1 MVELGWRLT
10 PQEARVALEVMHGH
24 TPQQIAGK
32 LGLSINT
39 VRSHLA
45 QACAKTE
52 TAGKAELAAALHR
65 SPLGWLVASESTGPG
80 GSAGGARVGARSPRS
95 PPPPPPRR
103 CGGFIQT
110 DEGGAGLSGQAGR
123 TRSAARGPRC
133 RSRPF
138 AAAAFRCCSFCCAP
152 S

>member
-1 MVELGWRLT
+1 MVVLRSARAAGGGDLIGMVELGWGLT

-24 TPQQIAGK
+24 TPQQIAAK

-45 QACAKTE
+45 QAYAKTE

-80 GSAGGARVGARSPRS
+80 GSAGGGA
-95 PPPPPPRR
+95 
-103 CGGFIQT
+103 G
-110 DEGGAGLSGQAGR
+110 GGAEPAL
-123 TRSAARGPRC
+123 
-133 RSRPF
+133 
-138 AAAAFRCCSFCCAP
+138 AAAAAP
-152 S
+152 APLRRLHSNG